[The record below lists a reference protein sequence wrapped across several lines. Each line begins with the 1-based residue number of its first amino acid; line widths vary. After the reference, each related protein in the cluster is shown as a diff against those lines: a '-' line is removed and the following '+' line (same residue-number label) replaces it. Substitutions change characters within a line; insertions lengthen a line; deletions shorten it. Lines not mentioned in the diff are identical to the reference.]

1 MIGGTDETHGPYH
14 VILLDF
20 VRFAKQ
26 GLLVLAKR
34 LRQRYPQAIILLLQ
48 RWTPQHIVDNGNNN
62 STVTASEWA
71 QANHIAIGSESFLE
85 EWNKTNATLWSFAG
99 LQNRVVL
106 DTASAVEGHILQFP
120 PDHGSNAKTALA
132 ESAPFFQPHPP
143 HGLTQRGHQALTK
156 LIRHKVHDTL
166 PPVTTHHPNDNAQA
180 MGTWGSG
187 DDCHMW
193 YATGQVDSS
202 FIIGSQGVRMV
213 TLGSQKH
220 AMEFPNKGGTIGIRN
235 PFEYPRMLYLTY
247 LVSSPP
253 TKVYLGDETSN
264 PATILEPVQSNN
276 SSPRTVAVGLVSSGF
291 TQVRLEPMQPKRNKF
306 RLTGASFLGST
317 EVPFEYTLEPEAADI
332 SG

>member
-1 MIGGTDETHGPYH
+1 MEAYDICLLDPMVRFLLQLHPGVVFRVLCFVFASLCLWSCLGFPLSHIGCVVKPRRLLHTDTWGLGLDDYHQAYPYLLSPDVHNVAVQTGGPSIGAVCAQTMIGGTDETHGPYH

-120 PDHGSNAKTALA
+120 PDHGSNAKTYATVA
-132 ESAPFFQPHPP
+132 FAPAVLSTTSTPWPHPTRAP
-143 HGLTQRGHQALTK
+143 SAHQADTPQSS
-156 LIRHKVHDTL
+156 RHATACNNPSSKRQRPGHGD
-166 PPVTTHHPNDNAQA
+166 
-180 MGTWGSG
+180 MG
-187 DDCHMW
+187 
-193 YATGQVDSS
+193 
-202 FIIGSQGVRMV
+202 
-213 TLGSQKH
+213 
-220 AMEFPNKGGTIGIRN
+220 
-235 PFEYPRMLYLTY
+235 
-247 LVSSPP
+247 
-253 TKVYLGDETSN
+253 
-264 PATILEPVQSNN
+264 
-276 SSPRTVAVGLVSSGF
+276 
-291 TQVRLEPMQPKRNKF
+291 KR
-306 RLTGASFLGST
+306 R
-317 EVPFEYTLEPEAADI
+317 
-332 SG
+332 